1 MGKYYLEITE
11 PAENDIFE
19 IKRYIS
25 EELLEP
31 RVAERIIDKIAEGIL
46 ELEEMPLRNALVLD
60 EGLALDGIR
69 KLIIDNYIVF
79 YIVDEG
85 KQTVTIIRILYG
97 RRDWANLL

>member
-1 MGKYYLEITE
+1 MEKYYIEITE
-11 PAENDIFE
+11 PAENDLFE

-31 RVAERIIDKIAEGIL
+31 RVAERIIDKIAEGIF
-46 ELEEMPLRNALVLD
+46 ELEEMALRNALVLD
-60 EGLALDGIR
+60 ERLALNGIR
-69 KLIIDNYIVF
+69 KLSIDNYIVF

-85 KQTVTIIRILYG
+85 RRTVTIIRSLYC